1 MEKQMGAGT
10 ILSMG
15 PSTAP
20 KEGCNGLGQVG
31 IPSSYEGDHALG
43 VSPWLYPR
51 PAIMWRKSDLR

>member
-15 PSTAP
+15 PSSAP

-31 IPSSYEGDHALG
+31 IPSSYEGDHGLNISPLALPKACDY
-43 VSPWLYPR
+43 V
-51 PAIMWRKSDLR
+51 AQV

>member
-31 IPSSYEGDHALG
+31 ITSGLPGDHGLNVTSLLLSKACDY
-43 VSPWLYPR
+43 V
-51 PAIMWRKSDLR
+51 AQV